1 MRIEKLVPSQR
12 VQGRWLCTLDDGTLL
27 RLGEGEVVRF
37 ALYAGME
44 LTDEFYD
51 QLEEA
56 ARYAAVRERALD
68 LIAARPLS
76 RRELLDK
83 LTARPRDPK
92 KRPADP
98 AQAEAAADWLEGLGY
113 LNDAEYART
122 VVKHYAA
129 KGYGVRKLRDEL
141 WKRGVPRE
149 HWDAALAE
157 LAESGQGEEAID
169 ALLRQKLKG
178 RAPDE
183 KELKRASDALARRG
197 YRWEEIKA
205 ALRRYGA
212 DIEED

>member
-44 LTDEFYD
+44 LTDALYD
-51 QLEEA
+51 QLDEA

-83 LTARPRDPK
+83 LTAKPRDPK

-98 AQAEAAADWLEGLGY
+98 AQALQPSAELFPNSHQNAPSGRVWARYKGLS
-113 LNDAEYART
+113 
-122 VVKHYAA
+122 
-129 KGYGVRKLRDEL
+129 KLR
-141 WKRGVPRE
+141 KAVPTSYSVPSHKCSFSCLVLTLNAKTTR
-149 HWDAALAE
+149 
-157 LAESGQGEEAID
+157 
-169 ALLRQKLKG
+169 
-178 RAPDE
+178 
-183 KELKRASDALARRG
+183 
-197 YRWEEIKA
+197 
-205 ALRRYGA
+205 
-212 DIEED
+212 

>member
-44 LTDEFYD
+44 LTDALYD
-51 QLEEA
+51 QLDEA

-83 LTARPRDPK
+83 LTAKPRDPK

-98 AQAEAAADWLEGLGY
+98 AQAEAGADWLEGLGY

>member
-44 LTDEFYD
+44 LTDALYD
-51 QLEEA
+51 QLDEA

-83 LTARPRDPK
+83 LTAKPRDPK

-149 HWDAALAE
+149 LWDQALEEVQDPAE
-157 LAESGQGEEAID
+157 GMD
-169 ALLRQKLKG
+169 AFIRRKLMG
-178 RAPDE
+178 RTPDRE
-183 KELKRASDALARRG
+183 TLGKLSAALARRG
-197 YRWEEIKA
+197 YRWEDIRA
-205 ALRRYGA
+205 ALSRYGG
-212 DIEED
+212 DEEEFF

>member
-44 LTDEFYD
+44 LTDALYD
-51 QLEEA
+51 QLDEA

-83 LTARPRDPK
+83 LTAKPRDPK

-98 AQAEAAADWLEGLGY
+98 APAVAAADWLEGLGY